1 MKLSEEI
8 SNSTIEALDLETWG
22 NKVAKMEE
30 ILAIVGYPRHGTP
43 EEAMNE
49 WELAKMVQ
57 DNLTLE
63 ELTD

>member
-8 SNSTIEALDLETWG
+8 RHSTIENLDLEGWG
-22 NKVAKMEE
+22 AKVAKMEE
-30 ILAIVGYPRHGTP
+30 MLAIVGYPRRGTP
-43 EEAMNE
+43 EEAMDE

-57 DNLTLE
+57 DNFTMD

>member
-22 NKVAKMEE
+22 AQVAKMEDM
-30 ILAIVGYPRHGTP
+30 LAIVGYPRRGTP

-57 DNLTLE
+57 DNFTLD

>member
-22 NKVAKMEE
+22 AQVAKMEE
-30 ILAIVGYPRHGTP
+30 MLAIVGYPRRGTP

-57 DNLTLE
+57 DNFTLD

>member
-1 MKLSEEI
+1 MKLSEQI
-8 SNSTIEALDLETWG
+8 TNSPIESLDLEAWG
-22 NKVAKMEE
+22 TQVAKMEE
-30 ILAIVGYPRHGTP
+30 MLAIVGYPRRGTP

-57 DNLTLE
+57 DNFTLD